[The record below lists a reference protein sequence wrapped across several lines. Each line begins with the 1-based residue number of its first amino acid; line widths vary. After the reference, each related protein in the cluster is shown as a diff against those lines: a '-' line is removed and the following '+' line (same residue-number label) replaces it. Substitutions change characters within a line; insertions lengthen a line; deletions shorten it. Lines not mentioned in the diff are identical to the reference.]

1 MLACDGNLLSFNA
14 LVIRLLALVP
24 SPATNN
30 AIVAIDDSAD
40 DSSYTAVSSQHSDR
54 SGDDHLDDS
63 EPGQDLEQ
71 AFELP
76 PPGFEPLDGLWWS
89 MLTCW

>member
-40 DSSYTAVSSQHSDR
+40 DSSHTAVSSQHSDR
-54 SGDDHLDDS
+54 SGDDPDGSD
-63 EPGQDLEQ
+63 PGQDLEQ
-71 AFELP
+71 GSRQPSGPAPAFEHKR
-76 PPGFEPLDGLWWS
+76 
-89 MLTCW
+89 

>member
-14 LVIRLLALVP
+14 LVIRLLALVL

-40 DSSYTAVSSQHSDR
+40 DSSYTAVSSQRSNR
-54 SGDDHLDDS
+54 SGDDHPDGSD
-63 EPGQDLEQ
+63 PGQDPEQ

-76 PPGFEPLDGLWWS
+76 PPALNLWTES
-89 MLTCW
+89 A